1 MIERNTKM
9 TTAQDSIQED
19 EDYQNQED
27 DNVLRQDYT
36 SSIVSEMEEDE
47 PKLVDRATMTKTFNP
62 LLIEKM

>member
-27 DNVLRQDYT
+27 DNVLRQDDT
-36 SSIVSEMEEDE
+36 SSIASEMEEDE
-47 PKLVDRATMTKTFNP
+47 P
-62 LLIEKM
+62 